1 MITKDNFLKRCK
13 ETNQTKYEG
22 ERHLCLLFDI
32 FSKGEGVM
40 AFCAEALI
48 GRQTFY
54 DLLKVHQEFK
64 KAYDLAINISGA
76 WWEDYPKT
84 NPDFNFPYWSTI
96 MRNRFGYGKPKVRIV
111 KDATP
116 LARMN
121 AIWDGLE
128 EGELS
133 AQEATQLGSLVTVQN
148 NILNGQ
154 PPESEQFKR
163 DTREELM
170 DKISA
175 IQKVIDYSEGKK
187 HEK

>member
-1 MITKDNFLKRCK
+1 MITEDNFIKHCISCK
-13 ETNQTKYEG
+13 PTKYDR
-22 ERHLCLLFDI
+22 ERHISLMFKI
-32 FSKGEGVM
+32 FSDGKSVA

-48 GRQTFY
+48 AKTTFY
-54 DLLKVHQEFK
+54 NWLEIHKEFK
-64 KAYDLAINISGA
+64 DAYDIMISTA
-76 WWEDYPKT
+76 QKIWEDYPKT

-111 KDATP
+111 KDTTP

-121 AIWDGLE
+121 AIWDGLG

-133 AQEATQLGSLVTVQN
+133 AQEATQLGSLITVQN